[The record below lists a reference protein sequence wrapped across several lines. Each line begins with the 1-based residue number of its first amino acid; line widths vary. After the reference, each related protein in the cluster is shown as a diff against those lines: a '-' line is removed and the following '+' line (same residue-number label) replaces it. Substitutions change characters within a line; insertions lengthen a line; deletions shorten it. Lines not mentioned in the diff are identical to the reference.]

1 MNIINLQNN
10 CSDFQCSAFFFHTQK
25 TSGHQFTIPMPGH
38 TEDCSMD
45 QTVEDVERISQLIEK
60 HDVIF
65 LMLDSRE
72 SRWLPTVIAAAKKK
86 VNVFHLS
93 FLELLHFSLETH
105 PLLFCICNEWR
116 VDNSAAL
123 GPHWAS
129 LGPFCILLR

>member
-1 MNIINLQNN
+1 
-10 CSDFQCSAFFFHTQK
+10 
-25 TSGHQFTIPMPGH
+25 
-38 TEDCSMD
+38 MD

-93 FLELLHFSLETH
+93 FLELLHFSLVYSSFAI
-105 PLLFCICNEWR
+105 LYLQR
-116 VDNSAAL
+116 VE
-123 GPHWAS
+123 G
-129 LGPFCILLR
+129 G